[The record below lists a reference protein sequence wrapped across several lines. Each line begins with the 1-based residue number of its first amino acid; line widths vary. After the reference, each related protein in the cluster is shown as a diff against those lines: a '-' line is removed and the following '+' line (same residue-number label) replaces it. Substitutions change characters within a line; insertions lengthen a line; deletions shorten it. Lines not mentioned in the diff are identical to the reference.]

1 MHTVAESHVDMDV
14 VVDIWNNL
22 TVTGSALN
30 KAVVVGMESAV
41 DIYNLLLTGSDEEKS
56 VAVCILNNQTTP
68 ELELDIWNNLSK
80 LLDLLS
86 DLELWSS

>member
-22 TVTGSALN
+22 TVTESALD
-30 KAVVVGMESAV
+30 KAVVVGMETAL
-41 DIYNLLLTGSDEEKS
+41 DIYNLLLTGSDKEKS

-68 ELELDIWNNLSK
+68 
-80 LLDLLS
+80 
-86 DLELWSS
+86 